1 MNRENEHMNHE
12 IADSIYTEFAK
23 CFNARDMEGLLEF
36 YEADAVFVRGPG
48 DHVSGRTS
56 IQGALQGL
64 FDTGGQISFR
74 TRHAVQHGDI
84 ALLGNEY
91 TLQGI
96 DAEGE
101 PFTISGKTSEVLRRQ
116 PDGRWLYL
124 IDHPAGGQD

>member
-1 MNRENEHMNHE
+1 MNAEVEYMNHE
-12 IADSIYTEFAK
+12 IADSIYAEFAK

-56 IQGALQGL
+56 IRGALQGFL
-64 FDTGGQISFR
+64 DTGGQISFR

-96 DAEGE
+96 DAKGE

-116 PDGRWLYL
+116 SDGRWLYV